1 MAAGQAFGLQPGHT
15 SSIRRIEAAMLS
27 YQADMTLA
35 NNPYELGM
43 DRLVDL
49 DMPAD
54 FLSKAALQRIK
65 AEGVKQRFVGLV
77 FDGPPIQGSNDEKW
91 RLEIDGQ
98 DLGFVTSAV
107 YSPRLEQNIA
117 LAMIRADRAAD
128 GTTGRVHLPDG
139 ARGFTLVPKPFYDP
153 KKALAARS

>member
-1 MAAGQAFGLQPGHT
+1 MVVQLRGCLERPRLPGLAVCLVLPLVLLAGCGGGGEGGSE
-15 SSIRRIEAAMLS
+15 SSGATVE
-27 YQADMTLA
+27 YYDPET
-35 NNPYELGM
+35 
-43 DRLVDL
+43 RLL
-49 DMPAD
+49 
-54 FLSKAALQRIK
+54 KK

-77 FDGPPIQGSNDEKW
+77 FDGPPLQGSNDEKW

-117 LAMIRADRAAD
+117 LAMIRADQAAD